1 MHQIT
6 YISTARSGTTERD
19 VAAILDAS
27 RRNNRRDGVTGLLVS
42 DGTRFLQVLEGD
54 EAAVEKA
61 YARIKADARHR
72 AAVILS
78 SKTVSERQFGA
89 WDMASGG
96 FGAVAEDHTLGDLV
110 DRLVAKVQDKN
121 LQALFAGFARIDRQA
136 AA

>member
-27 RRNNRRDGVTGLLVS
+27 RRNNRKDGVTGLLVS

-61 YARIKADARHR
+61 YARIKPTR
-72 AAVILS
+72 AIERPLS
-78 SKTVSERQFGA
+78 
-89 WDMASGG
+89 
-96 FGAVAEDHTLGDLV
+96 
-110 DRLVAKVQDKN
+110 
-121 LQALFAGFARIDRQA
+121 
-136 AA
+136 